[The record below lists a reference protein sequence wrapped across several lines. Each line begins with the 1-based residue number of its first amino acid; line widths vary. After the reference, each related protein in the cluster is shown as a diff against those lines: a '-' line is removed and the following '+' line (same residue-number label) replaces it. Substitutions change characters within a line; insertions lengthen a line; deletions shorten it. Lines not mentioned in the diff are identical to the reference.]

1 MRIAIFILII
11 LTYSLNSYS
20 QNDTIYLQDNCVIF
34 QNNEYNKYSDSLKSG
49 LWIDYEID
57 DPYIEIE
64 NGSGEKYHTE
74 IATYSEFRSLKKNE
88 YCGMKVKIKESTH
101 YYDGDEYYSCTYNRI
116 TNKIPPDCYNLLA
129 IGEYR
134 NNLKIKEWTY
144 YYRSKK
150 VLKSI
155 YYTEGLPSNDF
166 KVFRENGSL
175 MIEVIKTA
183 PTCWEIKKYSEA
195 GKILSCEY
203 MEIDDFK
210 LLY

>member
-1 MRIAIFILII
+1 MRIALFILII

-49 LWIDYEID
+49 LWIDYEIN

-64 NGSGEKYHTE
+64 NGSGDKYHTE

-88 YCGMKVKIKESTH
+88 YCGMKVTIKESTH
-101 YYDGDEYYSCTYNRI
+101 YYNGDEYYSCTYNRI
-116 TNKIPPDCYNLLA
+116 TNKIPHDCYNLLA

-155 YYTEGLPSNDF
+155 YYTEGLPSNGF

-175 MIEVIKTA
+175 MIEVLKTA

-195 GKILSCEY
+195 GKILSCEN
-203 MEIDDFK
+203 MKIDDFK